1 MPPSKKIEP
10 IRLLDVN
17 VLIALTKNTHLHQEA
32 AFSWLAALPAEARWA
47 TCPLT
52 ELAYFRLMSNPA
64 VSGGQHSIA
73 VLSAILEG
81 LGSVPQR
88 TFLADPTSI
97 RTARIDTSRI
107 YGHKQVTDFH
117 LVNLAAS
124 SNAVLATFDRRI
136 QEALAPEDRGHVEII
151 PV

>member
-1 MPPSKKIEP
+1 MQPSKRTEP

-17 VLIALTKNTHLHQEA
+17 VLIALTKSTHLHQDA
-32 AFSWLAALPAEARWA
+32 ALQWLASLPDGARWA

-64 VSGGQHSIA
+64 VAGGQHSIA
-73 VLSAILEG
+73 VLAAILDG
-81 LGSVPQR
+81 LGTVPRR
-88 TFLADPTSI
+88 TFLADPTSL
-97 RTARIDTSRI
+97 RSARIDTTRI
-107 YGHKQVTDFH
+107 FGHKQVTDFH
-117 LVNLAAS
+117 LINLAAS

-136 QEALAPEDRGHVEII
+136 AEALAPEDRKHVEII